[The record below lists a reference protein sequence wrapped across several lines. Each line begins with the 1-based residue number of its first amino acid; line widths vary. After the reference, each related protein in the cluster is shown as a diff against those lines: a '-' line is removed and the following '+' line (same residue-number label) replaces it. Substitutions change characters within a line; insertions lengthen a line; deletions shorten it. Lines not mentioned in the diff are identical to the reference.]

1 MATRMLP
8 IVRYEDR
15 LWFFDARLQQ
25 IRPVQPP
32 LEFRDLNDFEM
43 AYFEDLVEK
52 GKTEKLPVHP

>member
-1 MATRMLP
+1 MLP